1 VQLERMVLLDQAVVQ
16 ELGDMVEPA
25 AVEVS
30 D

>member
-1 VQLERMVLLDQAVVQ
+1 VQLERMVLLDQAVAK